1 MKDWPSHRFSL
12 LTLFVILTLLSQ
24 SILGQVR
31 GSWEGV
37 KTIPPGDELEVSLRN
52 GQTMRGRLISTSDT
66 ALTLTHE
73 KKPTDISSGDVR
85 RVYRFISKSTK
96 RSTLIGL
103 GIGAAAGGV
112 TGGVAVSRGPGEPNE
127 SGRGVLI
134 GGTIGIAAGSLVGF
148 IIGSRK
154 QRVLIFETS

>member
-1 MKDWPSHRFSL
+1 MKDWPSHRFSF
-12 LTLFVILTLLSQ
+12 LTLLVILTLLSQ

-31 GSWEGV
+31 GTWEGI
-37 KTIPPGDELEVSLRN
+37 KAIPPGDELEVNLRN

-66 ALTLTHE
+66 SLTLTHE
-73 KKPTDISSGDVR
+73 KKPTDISSGDVL
-85 RVYRFISKSTK
+85 RVYRLIPKSTK

-112 TGGVAVSRGPGEPNE
+112 TGGVAVSRGSGEPNE
-127 SGRGVLI
+127 SGWGVLI

-154 QRVLIFETS
+154 QRVLIFEIK